1 MRLKRPN
8 HLFETMFFGWLILVS
23 MSAYAVGDS
32 VVYRCPMS
40 DGKIQFSDVAR
51 PECKVLDL
59 PGYVSKP
66 VQTAHTAPTHTPAAK
81 PLTIVQAKEI
91 LERDLRDP
99 EATHY
104 RNVFVSKTGDVCGR
118 MNAKN
123 GLGGYVGYIDFL
135 VRAVGGAPLT
145 LADTDRW
152 TFAKAWED
160 HCKHK

>member
-1 MRLKRPN
+1 MP
-8 HLFETMFFGWLILVS
+8 
-23 MSAYAVGDS
+23 
-32 VVYRCPMS
+32 
-40 DGKIQFSDVAR
+40 DGKIQFSDVER
-51 PECKVLDL
+51 PGCKVLDL

-66 VQTAHTAPTHTPAAK
+66 VKAAQIAPTHIPAAR

-123 GLGGYVGYIDFL
+123 GLG
-135 VRAVGGAPLT
+135 A
-145 LADTDRW
+145 
-152 TFAKAWED
+152 
-160 HCKHK
+160 